1 MSCLQR
7 GHSGS
12 RLGIYGG
19 GNLSPLDGN
28 LHRLIWWTGKVGF
41 LSVAAS
47 GARVTNGVAAAH
59 RPVANGAVAVQP
71 VVKLTRVS
79 KLFGRTSV
87 LNDISLSVAPGE
99 IVEVTG
105 PSGAGKTTLLR
116 LVHGQLRPNR
126 GEVWVEG
133 RGLHR
138 WWRRGLG
145 RIRRDVAFVYQEQ
158 RLLPRLTALE
168 NLVFALQVGDPEV
181 PHGTIKRRALDALE
195 ALSLAHR
202 RRAYPHQL
210 SAGERQR
217 VAVARALS
225 GRPRVL
231 LADEPLASIDDDNA
245 RIVMRL
251 LEEAAANGT
260 AVIVA
265 THRPTFAANR
275 ILHLPSGKVLAN
287 RDHPHS
293 ANGNHNGLSLWRR
306 VLPVGSRPRKNG
318 TKIDRRTKRPLWRRL
333 IALGDNGFR
342 LVVLHGLSSWARDVR
357 LTAPALGSMA
367 MTLLLCGMLALV
379 GISIANVAAQEA
391 GQASIVRIYLA
402 SNASPSAVAAL
413 ESRLQADSR
422 VKSVTEVSPEQAL
435 REATSRP
442 GLDSL
447 ASLSATNP
455 FPASLDVQ
463 AREVTAVAAVAA
475 DAAGDPAVDPAYPTS
490 YDPNTYARLRK
501 IALIVGGIGAGLLLL
516 FAVVAYAVAANSMR
530 AIAAARQQEVMVTR
544 LLGARGWMVHGPFVT
559 EGLVTGALAGALA
572 AGAVA
577 GAWLLA
583 SSFAFETYSQILP
596 GVGQDSVRY
605 VVAAVMVAG
614 LALGALTA
622 MLGFRRIRA

>member
-1 MSCLQR
+1 M
-7 GHSGS
+7 
-12 RLGIYGG
+12 
-19 GNLSPLDGN
+19 
-28 LHRLIWWTGKVGF
+28 GF
-41 LSVAAS
+41 LSIAAS
-47 GARVTNGVAAAH
+47 GARVTNGVATAH
-59 RPVANGAVAVQP
+59 RPVANGAVVAQP
-71 VVKLTRVS
+71 VVRLTRVS

-87 LNDISLSVAPGE
+87 LNDISLSVSPGE
-99 IVEVTG
+99 LVEITG

-168 NLVFALQVGDPEV
+168 NLVFALQIGDPEV

-195 ALSLAHR
+195 GLSLAHR

-217 VAVARALS
+217 VAVARALA
-225 GRPRVL
+225 GRPKVL

-245 RIVMRL
+245 QIVMRL
-251 LEEAAANGT
+251 LEEAASNGT

-265 THRPTFAANR
+265 THRPTFTADR
-275 ILHLPSGKVLAN
+275 VLRLPSGKVLAN
-287 RDHPHS
+287 RERQHA
-293 ANGNHNGLSLWRR
+293 ANGASSGLSLWRL
-306 VLPVGSRPRKNG
+306 VLPANSRFRKNG
-318 TKIDRRTKRPLWRRL
+318 HNGHNGHKASTRLPLWRRL
-333 IALGDNGFR
+333 IALGDNSFR
-342 LVVLHGLSSWARDVR
+342 LVVLNGLSSWARDVR

-367 MTLLLCGMLALV
+367 MTLMLCGMLALV
-379 GISIANVAAQEA
+379 GISIASVAAQEA
-391 GQASIVRIYLA
+391 GQASIVRVYLA
-402 SNASPSAVAAL
+402 SNASPADVTAL
-413 ESRLQADSR
+413 ESRLLADAR
-422 VKSVTEVSPEQAL
+422 VKSVTRVSPEQAL
-435 REATSRP
+435 REASSRP
-442 GLDSL
+442 GLDGL

-463 AREVTAVAAVAA
+463 VKQVMAVAAVAA
-475 DAAGDPAVDPAYPTS
+475 EVAGDPAVDPSYPTS
-490 YDPNTYARLRK
+490 YDPDTYARLRR
-501 IALIVGGIGAGLLLL
+501 IALIVGGIGAALLLL
-516 FAVVAYAVAANSMR
+516 FAAVAYAVAANSMR
-530 AIAAARQQEVMVTR
+530 SIAAARQQEVTVTR

-572 AGAVA
+572 GAVVA

-583 SSFAFETYSQILP
+583 SSFAAQTYSQILP

-614 LALGALTA
+614 LVLGALTA